1 MTDQLDPLPADAL
14 AMGSIT
20 GKTVQIDPVTNAP
33 ALFVYQRTSAA
44 FANHASTT
52 HPRLQL
58 RREPGGR
65 KGNTPQQQA
74 HRALFSD
81 GVAAYK
87 NLTPAARQQLAAEQK
102 NAGYRGNL
110 YAYFMSRYMMNNPTP

>member
-1 MTDQLDPLPADAL
+1 MTDQLNPLPADAL

-20 GKTVQIDPVTNAP
+20 GKTVQIDPLTNAP

-58 RREPGGR
+58 RREPGGL

-87 NLTPAARQQLAAEQK
+87 NLTPAARKQLAAEQK
-102 NAGYRGNL
+102 NAGFRGNL
-110 YAYFMSRYMMNNPTP
+110 YAYFMAQFMRLNATP

>member
-1 MTDQLDPLPADAL
+1 MTNQLDPLPADAL

-33 ALFVYQRTSAA
+33 ALFVYQRTIAA
-44 FANHASTT
+44 CANHASTT

-74 HRALFSD
+74 HRALFSE
-81 GVAAYK
+81 GVTAYK
-87 NLTPAARQQLAAEQK
+87 NLTPAARQQLTAEQK

>member
-74 HRALFSD
+74 HRAVFSE

>member
-1 MTDQLDPLPADAL
+1 MTNQLKPLPADAL

-81 GVAAYK
+81 GVTAYK
-87 NLTPAARQQLAAEQK
+87 TLTPAARTALQAEAK
-102 NAGYRGNL
+102 TAGFRGNL

>member
-1 MTDQLDPLPADAL
+1 MSAPLKALPADAL

-20 GKTVQIDPVTNAP
+20 GKTVQIDPLTNAP

-102 NAGYRGNL
+102 NAGFRGNL

>member
-1 MTDQLDPLPADAL
+1 MKNQLKPLPADAL

-74 HRALFSD
+74 HRAVFSE

-102 NAGYRGNL
+102 NAGFRGNL

>member
-1 MTDQLDPLPADAL
+1 MSAPLKALPADAL

-33 ALFVYQRTSAA
+33 ALFVYQRTIAA
-44 FANHASTT
+44 CANPASST

-74 HRALFSD
+74 HRALFSE
-81 GVAAYK
+81 GVTAYK
-87 NLTPAARQQLAAEQK
+87 NLTPAARQQLTAEQK

>member
-1 MTDQLDPLPADAL
+1 MKNQLDPLPADAL

-74 HRALFSD
+74 HRAGLSE

-87 NLTPAARQQLAAEQK
+87 NLTPAARQQIAAEQK

-110 YAYFMSRYMMNNPTP
+110 YAYFMSRYMLNNPIP

>member
-14 AMGSIT
+14 AMGTIT

-33 ALFVYQRTSAA
+33 TLFVYQRTSSK
-44 FANHASTT
+44 FANHTSAT

-58 RREPGGR
+58 RREPGGK
-65 KGNTPQQQA
+65 KGDTPWQEE
-74 HRALFSD
+74 HRATFSE

>member
-1 MTDQLDPLPADAL
+1 MSAPLNALPADAL
-14 AMGSIT
+14 AMGTIH
-20 GKTVQIDPVTNAP
+20 GKTVQVDPLTNAP
-33 ALFVYQRTSAA
+33 TLFVYQRTIAA
-44 FANHASTT
+44 CANHASTT

-74 HRALFSD
+74 HRALFSE
-81 GVAAYK
+81 GVTAYK
-87 NLTPAARQQLAAEQK
+87 NLTPAARQQLTAEQK

>member
-1 MTDQLDPLPADAL
+1 MSAPLKALPADAL

-20 GKTVQIDPVTNAP
+20 GKTVQIDPLTNAP

-58 RREPGGR
+58 RREPGGL

-87 NLTPAARQQLAAEQK
+87 NLTPAARKQLAAEQK
-102 NAGYRGNL
+102 NAGFRGNL

>member
-20 GKTVQIDPVTNAP
+20 GKTVQIDPLTKAP
-33 ALFVYQRTSAA
+33 TLFVYQRTSSK
-44 FANHASTT
+44 FANHTSAT

-58 RREPGGR
+58 RREPGGK
-65 KGNTPQQQA
+65 KGSTPWQEQ
-74 HRALFSD
+74 HRAVFSE

-87 NLTPAARQQLAAEQK
+87 NLTPAARQQIAAEQK

>member
-1 MTDQLDPLPADAL
+1 MSAPLKALPADAL

-58 RREPGGR
+58 RREPGGL

-87 NLTPAARQQLAAEQK
+87 TLTPAARAALQAEAK
-102 NAGYRGNL
+102 TAGYRGNL

>member
-20 GKTVQIDPVTNAP
+20 GKTVQIDPLTSAP
-33 ALFVYQRTSAA
+33 AIFVYQRTSAA

-58 RREPGGR
+58 RREPGGL

-81 GVAAYK
+81 GVATYK
-87 NLTPAARQQLAAEQK
+87 TLSPAARAALQAEAK
-102 NAGYRGNL
+102 AAGYRGNL
-110 YAYFMSRYMMNNPTP
+110 YAYFMAQFMRLNATP

>member
-14 AMGSIT
+14 AMGTIT

-33 ALFVYQRTSAA
+33 ALFVYQRTSSA

-87 NLTPAARQQLAAEQK
+87 TQSPAARAALQDEAK
-102 NAGYRGNL
+102 AAGYRGNL
-110 YAYFMSRYMMNNPTP
+110 YAYFMAQFMRLNATP

>member
-1 MTDQLDPLPADAL
+1 MTNQLDPLPADAL

-58 RREPGGR
+58 RREPGGL

-74 HRALFSD
+74 HRAVFSD

-87 NLTPAARQQLAAEQK
+87 NLTPAARQQIAAEQK

>member
-1 MTDQLDPLPADAL
+1 MKNQLDPLPADAL

>member
-1 MTDQLDPLPADAL
+1 MKNQLDPLPADAL

-58 RREPGGR
+58 RREPGGL
-65 KGNTPQQQA
+65 KCNTPQQQA

-87 NLTPAARQQLAAEQK
+87 NLTPAARQQLTTEQK

>member
-1 MTDQLDPLPADAL
+1 MTNQLDPLPADAL

-74 HRALFSD
+74 HRAVFSN

-87 NLTPAARQQLAAEQK
+87 TLTPTARTALQAEAK
-102 NAGYRGNL
+102 TAGFRGNL